1 MFVIVLWTMR
11 RTSTKYEE
19 MDKESQ
25 AWMTKR
31 TFELEIDGLISFVH
45 RDLYSFSAL

>member
-1 MFVIVLWTMR
+1 MR

-31 TFELEIDGLISFVH
+31 TFELDIDGLISSAR
-45 RDLYSFSAL
+45 RDWYSFSAL